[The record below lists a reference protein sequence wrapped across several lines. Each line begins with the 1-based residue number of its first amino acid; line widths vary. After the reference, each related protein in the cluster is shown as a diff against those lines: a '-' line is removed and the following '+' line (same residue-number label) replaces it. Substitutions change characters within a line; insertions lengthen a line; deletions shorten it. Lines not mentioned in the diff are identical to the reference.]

1 MSAGETILEYK
12 GELIVWKEAQRRY
25 ERSAEEDGHT
35 FFFDLGVSTPAW
47 TRHTWA
53 ASGGNPLDIVR
64 PSTLDPETLYP
75 AFTVSFSL

>member
-25 ERSAEEDGHT
+25 ERSAAEDGHT

-53 ASGGNPLDIVR
+53 ASGGNPLDIVGAVNSGSR
-64 PSTLDPETLYP
+64 N
-75 AFTVSFSL
+75 TVPGF